1 MNQIRTYSRYNTEAV
16 ILLGKQIKLGRKQRK
31 WTEAELAERAG
42 ISLSTVK
49 RIEKGD
55 MTCAIGLVFELAML
69 VGVKLFSGDT
79 LTLETWKERID
90 DKIALLPKTIRNIQK
105 ELDDDF

>member
-1 MNQIRTYSRYNTEAV
+1 MDKVRTYSRYNIEAV
-16 ILLGKQIKLGRKQRK
+16 TLLGKQIKLGRKQRK
-31 WTEAELAERAG
+31 WTEAELAQRAG

-49 RIEKGD
+49 RLEKGD
-55 MTCAIGLVFELAML
+55 MTCAVGLVFEVAML
-69 VGVKLFSGDT
+69 VGVKLFSNDN

-90 DKIALLPKTIRNIQK
+90 DKIALLPKTIRNTQK

>member
-1 MNQIRTYSRYNTEAV
+1 MGKIRTYSRYNIEAV
-16 ILLGKQIKLGRKQRK
+16 ILLGKQIRLGRKQRK
-31 WTEAELAERAG
+31 WTEVELAQRAG

-49 RIEKGD
+49 RLEKGD
-55 MTCAIGLVFELAML
+55 MTCAVGLVFEVALL
-69 VGVKLFSGDT
+69 VGIKLFGSDGHHIET
-79 LTLETWKERID
+79 LKERIE

>member
-1 MNQIRTYSRYNTEAV
+1 MDKIRTYSRYNIEAV
-16 ILLGKQIKLGRKQRK
+16 TLLGKQIKLGRKQRK
-31 WTEAELAERAG
+31 WTEVELAQRAG

-49 RIEKGD
+49 RLEKGD
-55 MTCAIGLVFELAML
+55 MTCAVGLVFEVAML
-69 VGVKLFSGDT
+69 VGVKLFGGDN